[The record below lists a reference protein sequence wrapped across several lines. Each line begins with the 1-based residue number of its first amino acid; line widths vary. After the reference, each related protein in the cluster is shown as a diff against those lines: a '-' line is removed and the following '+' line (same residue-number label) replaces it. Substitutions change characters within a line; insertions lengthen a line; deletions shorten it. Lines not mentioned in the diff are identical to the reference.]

1 MLVYAFGPQLNAFM
15 PVGILSMLDVFISLN
30 LQSGIFFFLDRHFF
44 FGIYTGKEDIIAGYI
59 SLSSA
64 ALLQQLH
71 ITPL

>member
-1 MLVYAFGPQLNAFM
+1 MLVYAFGPQINAFM

-30 LQSGIFFFLDRHFF
+30 LQSGIFFWTGII
-44 FGIYTGKEDIIAGYI
+44 FGLYTGKEGIIAGYI